1 MLLLCVLYL
10 SHPGSERKKKA
21 ISEADIKADIN
32 KRNNAN
38 TKATTG
44 PVARVCIPIS
54 LKNSD
59 KK

>member
-1 MLLLCVLYL
+1 MSVNIYAIVFI
-10 SHPGSERKKKA
+10 SKEKKA

>member
-1 MLLLCVLYL
+1 MNALLCVLYL
-10 SHPGSERKKKA
+10 SHPVPKKKA